1 MATVPDVPLA
11 GCSKIAPDP
20 LPEPMSPLRPTSARS
35 QAADVW
41 KLGRGEFEDRVATEE
56 PLEIRLEGRALAVTL
71 RTPGDDVELA
81 AGFVVTEGLVKRPGD
96 IASIDVVEEVAPS
109 ARGNVV
115 NVKLTAA
122 AGRSRPSPVSKLAHR
137 PSFITSACGVC
148 GRGTID
154 AVSRRASPLPNGR
167 TIAASRIVSFPDR
180 LRAAQAVFAETGG
193 LHAAG
198 LFDFAGRLLVA
209 REDVGRHNAV
219 DKVVGYGALR
229 GQLPFSDTVLVV
241 SGRAGFEII
250 LKAWIAGIPIV
261 ASVSAPSHLA
271 VQLAEEAE
279 MTLIGFLRGG
289 SFTVYSGRHRIEED
303 APGRT
308 DR

>member
-1 MATVPDVPLA
+1 MTPPAA
-11 GCSKIAPDP
+11 AESGCCDKM
-20 LPEPMSPLRPTSARS
+20 PEIRHPEAMSPMRPISTRS
-35 QAADVW
+35 HAVDVW
-41 KLGRGEFEDRVATEE
+41 KRGTGDLEDLVAVEE

-71 RTPGDDVELA
+71 RTPGDDEELA
-81 AGFVVTEGLVKRPGD
+81 AGFVLTEGLVKHSSD
-96 IASIDVVEEVAPS
+96 IDRIVVVEDVAPS

-115 NVKLTAA
+115 DVRLVKSA
-122 AGRSRPSPVSKLAHR
+122 AGRTRSAVSKLTHR

-154 AVSRRASPLPNGR
+154 AISRRAAPLADGR
-167 TIAASRIVSFPDR
+167 SIPASRITAFPDR

-198 LFDFAGRLLVA
+198 LFDFAGNLLVA

-229 GQLPFSDTVLVV
+229 GQLPFSDTALLV
-241 SGRAGFEII
+241 SGRAGFEIV
-250 LKAWIAGIPIV
+250 LKAWIAGIPVV

-271 VQLAEEAE
+271 VQLAEEAD

-289 SFTVYSGRHRIEED
+289 CFTVYHGRHRIERD
-303 APGRT
+303 
-308 DR
+308 

>member
-1 MATVPDVPLA
+1 MMSASPVSPGSRDKMADASPN
-11 GCSKIAPDP
+11 
-20 LPEPMSPLRPTSARS
+20 EPMSPMRPTSARS
-35 QAADVW
+35 QTAEVW
-41 KLGRGEFEDRVATEE
+41 KFGTGEFADRVATEE
-56 PLEIRLEGRALAVTL
+56 PLEIRLDGRALAVTL
-71 RTPGDDVELA
+71 RTPGDDEELA
-81 AGFVVTEGLVKRPGD
+81 TGFVLTEGLVKHSGD
-96 IASIDVVEEVAPS
+96 IERVVVVADVAPS

-115 NVKLTAA
+115 DVRLARSV
-122 AGRSRPSPVSKLAHR
+122 RSRTSPVSKLTHR

-154 AVSRRASPLPNGR
+154 AVSRRAEPLPKGR
-167 TIAASRIVSFPDR
+167 TISAGRIIAFPDQ

-198 LFDFAGRLLVA
+198 LFDFAGNLLVA

-229 GQLPFSDTVLVV
+229 GQLPFSDTALLV

-271 VQLAEEAE
+271 VQLAEEAN

-289 SFTVYSGRHRIEED
+289 SFTVYHGRHRIESD
-303 APGRT
+303 
-308 DR
+308 

>member
-1 MATVPDVPLA
+1 M
-11 GCSKIAPDP
+11 
-20 LPEPMSPLRPTSARS
+20 MRPTSARS
-35 QAADVW
+35 QATGVW
-41 KLGRGEFEDRVATEE
+41 KFGKGEVEDLVATEE

-71 RTPGDDVELA
+71 RTPGDDEELA
-81 AGFVVTEGLVKRPGD
+81 AGFVVTEGLVTRPAD
-96 IASIDVVEEVAPS
+96 IERITVVDDVAPA

-115 NVKLTAA
+115 DVRLTPA
-122 AGRSRPSPVSKLAHR
+122 AGRARSSLVSKLTHR

-154 AVSRRASPLPNGR
+154 AISRRAKPLPEGR
-167 TIAASRIVSFPDR
+167 SISAGRIIALPDR

-198 LFDFAGRLLVA
+198 LFDFAGNLLVA

-219 DKVVGYGALR
+219 DKVVGYGALL
-229 GQLPFSDTVLVV
+229 GQLPFSDTALLV

-271 VQLAEEAE
+271 VQLAEEAG
-279 MTLIGFLRGG
+279 MTLIGFLRGR
-289 SFTVYSGRHRIEED
+289 SFTVYHGRDRIESD
-303 APGRT
+303 
-308 DR
+308 

>member
-1 MATVPDVPLA
+1 MMPTSAVPPGA
-11 GCSKIAPDP
+11 YGKIPEAIR
-20 LPEPMSPLRPTSARS
+20 PEPMSPLRPTSARS

-41 KLGRGEFEDRVATEE
+41 KLGKGEFEDLVATEE

-71 RTPGDDVELA
+71 RTPGDDEELA
-81 AGFVVTEGLVKRPGD
+81 AGFVLTEGLVKHAGD
-96 IASIDVVEEVAPS
+96 IERIVVVDDVAPS

-115 NVKLTAA
+115 DVRLVKTASRSRSTSASKLT
-122 AGRSRPSPVSKLAHR
+122 HR

-154 AVSRRASPLPNGR
+154 AISRRAAPLPDGGSV
-167 TIAASRIVSFPDR
+167 ASSRVVAFPDR
-180 LRAAQAVFAETGG
+180 LRLAQAVFAETGG

-198 LFDFAGRLLVA
+198 LFDFAGNLLVA

-219 DKVVGYGALR
+219 DKVVGCGALR
-229 GQLPFSDTVLVV
+229 GQLPFSDTALLV
-241 SGRAGFEII
+241 SGRTGFEII

-271 VQLAEEAE
+271 VQLAEEAN

-289 SFTVYSGRHRIEED
+289 SFTVYHGRHRIESD
-303 APGRT
+303 
-308 DR
+308 

>member
-1 MATVPDVPLA
+1 MPSGRDMPDMP
-11 GCSKIAPDP
+11 S
-20 LPEPMSPLRPTSARS
+20 PEPARPMRPTAARS
-35 QAADVW
+35 EPVEVW
-41 KLGRGEFEDRVATEE
+41 KPDRGEFDDRVAVEE
-56 PLEIRLEGRALAVTL
+56 PLEIRLEGRPLAVTL
-71 RTPGDDVELA
+71 RTPGDDEELA
-81 AGFVVTEGLVKRPGD
+81 AGFVVTEGIVKRPRD
-96 IASIDVVEEVAPS
+96 IDRIVVVDDVAPS

-115 NVKLTAA
+115 DVRLAADALRARGSAVSSLT
-122 AGRSRPSPVSKLAHR
+122 HR

-154 AVSRRASPLPNGR
+154 AISRRATPLPDGR
-167 TIAASRIVSFPDR
+167 ALAVASLVACPDR

-229 GQLPFSDTVLVV
+229 GQLPFSDTLLVV
-241 SGRAGFEII
+241 SGRAGFEIV

-271 VQLAEEAE
+271 VQLAEEAD
-279 MTLIGFLRGG
+279 MTLVGFLRNG
-289 SFTVYSGRHRIEED
+289 SFTVYSGRHRID
-303 APGRT
+303 S
-308 DR
+308 D